1 MIVKEC
7 NQLIHIYGTFIYY
20 EINADGT
27 SNDIV
32 SENEECKCN
41 NIIIR

>member
-7 NQLIHIYGTFIYY
+7 NQLINIYGTFIYY

-27 SNDIV
+27 SKDIV
-32 SENEECKCN
+32 SEKEEFKCN
-41 NIIIR
+41 NIITR